1 MKWHICIT
9 LDECYEVDVEADTQ
23 EEAEDIAFEKFEN
36 QEKTYAIESRPI
48 ALEKTTYRLAK

>member
-23 EEAEDIAFEKFEN
+23 EEAEDIAFEEFEN